1 MDSPAPWTLRGHAYV
16 CALAMPD
23 ALRRPQGGTAEALG
37 PATGRLGVVMFV
49 DYQRSEVGPYRELL
63 FMPGPCRFPDGHRRW
78 SIGRIYV
85 SSEDSARNGN
95 RNWGLDKRVASFQV
109 ERTRYGESV
118 TVRYQDR
125 DIAGLTLKRRGP
137 ALPVLGPWLPE
148 RWRRLGQ
155 VRDNQQFV
163 FAPSVRSRLGV
174 ASLSDAWGNG
184 KDFPQLQYGR
194 GRGSLYLPDFR
205 LDFPEADI
213 QPLS

>member
-1 MDSPAPWTLRGHAYV
+1 
-16 CALAMPD
+16 
-23 ALRRPQGGTAEALG
+23 
-37 PATGRLGVVMFV
+37 
-49 DYQRSEVGPYRELL
+49 
-63 FMPGPCRFPDGHRRW
+63 MPGPCRFPDGHRRW

-95 RNWGLDKRVASFQV
+95 RNWGLDKRVASFRV

-125 DIAGLTLKRRGP
+125 DIAGLNLKRRGP

-163 FAPSVRSRLGV
+163 FALGAGPPGRCQPERCLGQREGFPAVAVRTRTRLSVPAGLPPRLPRSGYPIPVLNLTVTGSITRL
-174 ASLSDAWGNG
+174 SLRDSRPAHA
-184 KDFPQLQYGR
+184 LC
-194 GRGSLYLPDFR
+194 
-205 LDFPEADI
+205 
-213 QPLS
+213 

>member
-1 MDSPAPWTLRGHAYV
+1 MCSSDL
-16 CALAMPD
+16 
-23 ALRRPQGGTAEALG
+23 
-37 PATGRLGVVMFV
+37 
-49 DYQRSEVGPYRELL
+49 
-63 FMPGPCRFPDGHRRW
+63 PCRFPDGHRRW

-95 RNWGLDKRVASFQV
+95 RNWGLDKRVASFRV
-109 ERTRYGESV
+109 ERTRYGDSV

-155 VRDNQQFV
+155 VRDNRQFV
-163 FAPSVRSRLGV
+163 FAPSVRGRLGV

-194 GRGSLYLPDFR
+194 GRGSLYLPDFH

-213 QPLS
+213 RPLS